1 MLLVLQEVNEAEMI
15 RYPFGAPEEK
25 DYEKTTG
32 KTRRGEGR
40 TLGCQMMDQCADF
53 FEVKGFVDEAV
64 NP

>member
-25 DYEKTTG
+25 DYEKTTV

-40 TLGCQMMDQCADF
+40 TLGC
-53 FEVKGFVDEAV
+53 
-64 NP
+64 